1 MRVFVLRADYG
12 RYTDV
17 FRNNNYIGIGWFEQI
32 NPIEGGWDLSDKEF
46 LKEKYRE
53 KYVGDASMRINQN
66 VGQIYRFINEMQI
79 GDIVISPYN
88 TNDLLIGKITGELYF
103 ENDNS
108 SPYPWRK
115 KMEWIKDNVNR
126 HSFSQ
131 PIQNTLR
138 ATLTC
143 FEVKQKDEIFESLGY
158 DIPNSKKENYDI
170 KFDSKSINE
179 LIKNKFLELDPTEFE
194 LLVSYLLRTLGFE
207 PTQETGK
214 VGDGGIDFE
223 GILDVNGIASINLQ
237 VQVKRYDNNSIG
249 EREIRSFRGALKQDF
264 QGCFITLSKF
274 QKKAIESSN
283 KEGYKGIQLI
293 DGNKFIELFI
303 NQYEEIIDVIQLD
316 DNDDLLE
323 KLQFKKSLLPL

>member
-17 FRNNNYIGIGWFEQI
+17 FRNNNYIGIGWFDEI
-32 NPIEGGWDLSDKEF
+32 NPIQEKWDLTDKDF

-53 KYVGDASMRINQN
+53 KYKEDVNMRVNQN
-66 VGQIYRFINEMQI
+66 VGQIYRFINDLKI

-88 TNDLLIGKITGELYF
+88 TNELLIGKITGDLYF

-115 KMEWIKDNVNR
+115 KMEWIKDKVNR

-131 PIQNTLR
+131 PVQNTLK

-143 FEVKQKDEIFESLGY
+143 FEVKQKQEIFENLGFEV
-158 DIPNSKKENYDI
+158 DKSKIRKEI
-170 KFDSKSINE
+170 KFDTKSVYE
-179 LIKNKFLELDPTEFE
+179 LIKNKFLQLDPTEFE

-207 PTQETGK
+207 PTQEIGK

-223 GILDVNGIASINLQ
+223 GVLDVNGIASINLQ
-237 VQVKRYDNNSIG
+237 VQVKRYEKSSIG
-249 EREIRSFRGALKQDF
+249 ELEIRSFRGALKEDF

-274 QKKAIESSN
+274 QKKAIESSS
-283 KEGYKGIQLI
+283 KTGYKNIQLI
-293 DGNKFIELFI
+293 DGVKFIELFI
-303 NQYEEIIDVIQLD
+303 QQYEEIINVIQGE
-316 DNDDLLE
+316 DNDELLD

>member
-17 FRNNNYIGIGWFEQI
+17 FRNNNYIGIGWFDEI
-32 NPIEGGWDLSDKEF
+32 NPIQEKWDLTDKDF

-53 KYVGDASMRINQN
+53 KYKEDANMRVNQN
-66 VGQIYRFINEMQI
+66 VGQIYRFINDLKI

-88 TNDLLIGKITGELYF
+88 TNELLIGKITGDLYF

-115 KMEWIKDNVNR
+115 KTEWIKDKVNR

-131 PIQNTLR
+131 PVQNTLR

-143 FEVKQKDEIFESLGY
+143 FEVKQKEEVFENLGFEV
-158 DIPNSKKENYDI
+158 DKSKIRKEI
-170 KFDSKSINE
+170 KFDTKSVYE
-179 LIKNKFLELDPTEFE
+179 LIKNKFLQLDPTEFE

-207 PTQETGK
+207 PTQEIGK

-223 GILDVNGIASINLQ
+223 GVLDVNGIASINLQ
-237 VQVKRYDNNSIG
+237 VQVKRYEKSSIG
-249 EREIRSFRGALKQDF
+249 ELEIRSFRGALKEDF

-274 QKKAIESSN
+274 QKKAIESSSKN
-283 KEGYKGIQLI
+283 GYKNIQLI
-293 DGNKFIELFI
+293 DGMKFIELFI
-303 NQYEEIIDVIQLD
+303 QQYDEIIDVIMGE
-316 DNDDLLE
+316 DNDELLD

>member
-17 FRNNNYIGIGWFEQI
+17 FRNNNYIGIGWFDEI
-32 NPIEGGWDLSDKEF
+32 NPIQEKWDLTDKDF

-53 KYVGDASMRINQN
+53 KYKEDVNMRVNQN
-66 VGQIYRFINEMQI
+66 VGQIYRFINDLKI

-88 TNDLLIGKITGELYF
+88 TNELIIGKITGDLYF

-115 KMEWIKDNVNR
+115 KIEWIKDKVNR

-131 PIQNTLR
+131 QVQNTLK

-143 FEVKQKDEIFESLGY
+143 FEVKQKQEVFENLGFEV
-158 DIPNSKKENYDI
+158 DKSKIRKEI
-170 KFDSKSINE
+170 KFDTKSVYE
-179 LIKNKFLELDPTEFE
+179 LIKNKFLQLDPTEFE

-207 PTQETGK
+207 PTQEIGK

-223 GILDVNGIASINLQ
+223 GVLDVNGIASINLQ
-237 VQVKRYDNNSIG
+237 VQVKRYEKSSIG
-249 EREIRSFRGALKQDF
+249 ELEIRSFRGALKEDF

-274 QKKAIESSN
+274 QKKAIESSSKN
-283 KEGYKGIQLI
+283 GYKNIQLI
-293 DGNKFIELFI
+293 DGVKFIELFI
-303 NQYEEIIDVIQLD
+303 QQYDEIIDVIMGE
-316 DNDDLLE
+316 DNDELLD

>member
-17 FRNNNYIGIGWFEQI
+17 FRNNNYIGIGWFDEI
-32 NPIEGGWDLSDKEF
+32 NPIQEKWDLTDKDF

-53 KYVGDASMRINQN
+53 KYKEDANMRVNQN
-66 VGQIYRFINEMQI
+66 VGRIYRFINDLKI

-88 TNDLLIGKITGELYF
+88 TNELLIGKITGDLYF

-115 KMEWIKDNVNR
+115 KTEWIKDKVNR

-131 PIQNTLR
+131 PVQNTLR

-143 FEVKQKDEIFESLGY
+143 FEVKQKEEVFENLGFEV
-158 DIPNSKKENYDI
+158 DKSKIRKEI
-170 KFDSKSINE
+170 KFDTKSVYE
-179 LIKNKFLELDPTEFE
+179 LIKNKFLQLDPTEFE

-207 PTQETGK
+207 PTQEIGK

-223 GILDVNGIASINLQ
+223 GVLDVNGIASINLQ
-237 VQVKRYDNNSIG
+237 VQVKRYEKSSIG
-249 EREIRSFRGALKQDF
+249 ELEIRSFRGALKEDF

-274 QKKAIESSN
+274 QKKAIESSSKN
-283 KEGYKGIQLI
+283 GYKNIQLI
-293 DGNKFIELFI
+293 DGMKFIELFI
-303 NQYEEIIDVIQLD
+303 QQYDEIIDVIMGE
-316 DNDDLLE
+316 DNDELLD

>member
-17 FRNNNYIGIGWFEQI
+17 FRNNNYIGIGWFDEI
-32 NPIEGGWDLSDKEF
+32 NPIQEKWDLTDKDF

-53 KYVGDASMRINQN
+53 KYKEDVNMRVNQN
-66 VGQIYRFINEMQI
+66 VGQIYRFINDLKI

-88 TNDLLIGKITGELYF
+88 TNELLIGKITGDLYF

-115 KMEWIKDNVNR
+115 KMEWIKDKVNR

-131 PIQNTLR
+131 PVQNTLK

-143 FEVKQKDEIFESLGY
+143 FEVKQKQEIFENLGFEV
-158 DIPNSKKENYDI
+158 DKSKIRKEI
-170 KFDSKSINE
+170 KFDTKSVYE
-179 LIKNKFLELDPTEFE
+179 LIKNKFLQLDPTEFE

-223 GILDVNGIASINLQ
+223 GVLDVNGIASINLQ
-237 VQVKRYDNNSIG
+237 VQVKRYEKSSIG
-249 EREIRSFRGALKQDF
+249 ELEIRSFRGALKEDF

-274 QKKAIESSN
+274 QKKAIESSSKN
-283 KEGYKGIQLI
+283 GYKNIQLI
-293 DGNKFIELFI
+293 DGMKFIELFI
-303 NQYEEIIDVIQLD
+303 QQYDEIIDVIMGE
-316 DNDDLLE
+316 DNDELLD

>member
-17 FRNNNYIGIGWFEQI
+17 FRNNNYIGIGWFDAI
-32 NPIEGGWDLSDKEF
+32 NPIEENWDLTDKDF

-53 KYVGDASMRINQN
+53 KYCDDANMRVNQN
-66 VGQIYRFINEMQI
+66 VGQIYRFINEMKI

-88 TNDLLIGKITGELYF
+88 TNDLLIGKITGDLYF
-103 ENDNS
+103 QNDNS

-115 KMEWIKDNVNR
+115 RMEWIKDNVNR
-126 HSFSQ
+126 HNFSQ
-131 PIQNTLR
+131 PVQNTLR

-143 FEVKQKDEIFESLGY
+143 FEVKQKDEILEALGFETFS
-158 DIPNSKKENYDI
+158 SEKENKVV
-170 KFDSKSINE
+170 KFDSKSVNE
-179 LIKNKFLELDPTEFE
+179 LIKKKFLALDPTEFE

-223 GILDVNGIASINLQ
+223 GVLDVNGVASINLQ
-237 VQVKRYDNNSIG
+237 VQVKRYEKSAIG
-249 EREIRSFRGALKQDF
+249 EREIRSFRGALKEDF

-274 QKKAIESSN
+274 QKKAIDSSTKN
-283 KEGYKGIQLI
+283 GYKKIQLI

-303 NQYEEIIDVIQLD
+303 NQYEQIKDVIQLD
-316 DNDDLLE
+316 DNDDFLD

>member
-17 FRNNNYIGIGWFEQI
+17 FRNNNYIGIGWFDEI
-32 NPIEGGWDLSDKEF
+32 NPIQEKWDLTDKDF

-53 KYVGDASMRINQN
+53 KYKEDVNMRVNQN
-66 VGQIYRFINEMQI
+66 VGQIYRFINDLKI

-88 TNDLLIGKITGELYF
+88 TNELLIGKITGDLYF

-115 KMEWIKDNVNR
+115 KMEWIKDKVNR

-131 PIQNTLR
+131 PVQNTLK

-143 FEVKQKDEIFESLGY
+143 FEVKQKQEIFENLGFEV
-158 DIPNSKKENYDI
+158 DKSKIRKEI
-170 KFDSKSINE
+170 KFDTKSVYE
-179 LIKNKFLELDPTEFE
+179 LIKNKFLQLDPTEFE

-207 PTQETGK
+207 PTQEIGK

-223 GILDVNGIASINLQ
+223 GVLDVNGIASINLQ
-237 VQVKRYDNNSIG
+237 VQVKRYEKSSIG
-249 EREIRSFRGALKQDF
+249 ELEIRSFRGALKEDF

-274 QKKAIESSN
+274 QKKAIESSSKN
-283 KEGYKGIQLI
+283 GYKNIQLI
-293 DGNKFIELFI
+293 DGVKFIELFI
-303 NQYEEIIDVIQLD
+303 QQYEEIINVIQGE
-316 DNDDLLE
+316 DNDELLD

>member
-17 FRNNNYIGIGWFEQI
+17 FRNNNYIGIGWFDGI
-32 NPIEGGWDLSDKEF
+32 NPIQEKWDLTDKDF

-53 KYVGDASMRINQN
+53 KYKEDANMRVNQN
-66 VGQIYRFINEMQI
+66 VGQIYRFINDLKI

-88 TNDLLIGKITGELYF
+88 TNELLIGKITGDLYF

-115 KMEWIKDNVNR
+115 KMEWIKDKVNR

-131 PIQNTLR
+131 PVQNTLK

-143 FEVKQKDEIFESLGY
+143 FEVKQKQEIFENLGFEV
-158 DIPNSKKENYDI
+158 DKSKIRKEI
-170 KFDSKSINE
+170 KFDTKSVYE
-179 LIKNKFLELDPTEFE
+179 LIKNKFLQLDPTEFE

-207 PTQETGK
+207 PTQEIGK

-223 GILDVNGIASINLQ
+223 GVLDVNGIASINLQ
-237 VQVKRYDNNSIG
+237 VQVKRYEKSSIG
-249 EREIRSFRGALKQDF
+249 ELEIRSFRGALKEDF

-274 QKKAIESSN
+274 QKKAIESSSKN
-283 KEGYKGIQLI
+283 GYKNIQLI
-293 DGNKFIELFI
+293 DGMKFIELFI
-303 NQYEEIIDVIQLD
+303 QQYDEIIDVIMGE
-316 DNDDLLE
+316 DNDELLD